1 MTTSIKCDL
10 RGLAI
15 FSWASLI
22 LSIFCRPYSSNCAVE
37 KGENMFKSLFMMMDY
52 STFMKW
58 QLLAI
63 VSGAGLGWCAAKWE
77 EAYKEAR
84 DAGAVA

>member
-1 MTTSIKCDL
+1 MLK
-10 RGLAI
+10 
-15 FSWASLI
+15 
-22 LSIFCRPYSSNCAVE
+22 N
-37 KGENMFKSLFMMMDY
+37 LFMFMDY